1 MKEKNKGIKMEKKPE
16 LKRVI
21 KEWIQSLLIAFII
34 AMFIRTF
41 FIQPYRIPSGSM
53 RPTLKEGD
61 HPLVNKLI
69 YKIRNPERGDVVV
82 FLYPVIQYGCTACSY
97 SYKFLKIFPR
107 NEYEYVYEYPEDPT
121 YAIGENIPFEKLPDD
136 WVCPLCGA
144 DKSRFQKLSRKP
156 FIKRLVGLPG
166 ETIKIDE
173 GRISINGNPLNGP
186 PSVTERNYIA
196 EGEYGSK
203 EVKIPLGNY
212 YFLGDNVNNSKDS
225 RFWGFAPEKNLIGK
239 AMFIYWPPWRIRVIR

>member
-1 MKEKNKGIKMEKKPE
+1 MKNENEKSKNKTEIKH
-16 LKRVI
+16 VI
-21 KEWIQSLLIAFII
+21 KEWIQSLLIAFIV

-41 FIQPYRIPSGSM
+41 FIQPYRIPSASM

-69 YKIRNPERGDVVV
+69 YKMREPNRGDVVV
-82 FLYPVIQYGCTACSY
+82 FIWPVIQHGCIECRY
-97 SYKFLKIFPR
+97 RYKFLKLFNR
-107 NEYEYVYEYPEDPT
+107 YDYRYTYEYREDST
-121 YAIGENIPFEKLPDD
+121 YTIGENIPFEKLSDD

-144 DKSRFQKLSRKP
+144 DKSHFKKLSRKP

-173 GRISINGNPLNGP
+173 GRIYIIGRPLDGPSSI
-186 PSVTERNYIA
+186 TDRHYIA
-196 EGEYGSK
+196 EGEHGSK
-203 EVKIPLGNY
+203 EVKIPLGSY

-225 RFWGFAPEKNLIGK
+225 RFWGFVPKENLIGK
-239 AMFIYWPPWRIRVIR
+239 AMAIYWPVQRIRKIR